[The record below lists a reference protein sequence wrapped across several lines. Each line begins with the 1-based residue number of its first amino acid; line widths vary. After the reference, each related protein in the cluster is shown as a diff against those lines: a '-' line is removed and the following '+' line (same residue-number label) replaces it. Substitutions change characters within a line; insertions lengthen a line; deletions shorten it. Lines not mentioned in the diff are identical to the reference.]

1 MTPQAAIQRAMNR
14 QTALLE
20 QRTRAGSAR
29 RDNRSSD
36 RDRSSDRS
44 SDRGWETPTYRV
56 ISLDCE
62 ISSYAPDGDGPPLF

>member
-14 QTALLE
+14 QTTALE
-20 QRTRAGSAR
+20 QRTRAGSDR
-29 RDNRSSD
+29 RDDRSSD
-36 RDRSSDRS
+36 RDRSSNRS
-44 SDRGWETPTYRV
+44 WETPTYRV